1 MLRKKSTRGL
11 SLLLI
16 PIVLKKK
23 KKKQQQR
30 HLIASNAN
38 IKQVM

>member
-23 KKKQQQR
+23 KKQQQR